1 MVPEDARTGEMASTE
16 TPVPP
21 GIEFE
26 DPDDTPAVVSHSA
39 FMRPGRISGTA
50 LPFGLH
56 LSNGVYGTANSL
68 HIMSGGAYIFTML
81 VISLFV
87 TYCEAWAIE
96 QFVDLPLTAI
106 LLSIGGVVDG
116 PTAMTWDSVLSM
128 LPFVNFILILR
139 LSQLSGYHAA
149 EHKVVS
155 AIEHFGRLDYDQV
168 VEMPRVH
175 PRCGTVLLFGLI
187 PALLLAVPLWASG
200 STEGYLAAVLVAVVG
215 WRYRYHTGFFVQNH
229 FTTKPPTE
237 HQLRTGI
244 AAGEKL
250 LGLWRADPHKQV
262 PWLRMLW
269 IRGVPQLLGGLFIAA
284 SIFEWVFARL
294 HVWLDF

>member
-1 MVPEDARTGEMASTE
+1 MVPEDARTGDEASAE
-16 TPVPP
+16 APVPP
-21 GIEFE
+21 EIEFD
-26 DPDDTPAVVSHSA
+26 DPDDAPAVVSESA

-68 HIMSGGAYIFTML
+68 HIASGGAYIFTML

-87 TYCEAWAIE
+87 TYCEAWTIE

-106 LLSIGGVVDG
+106 LLSISGVVDG
-116 PTAMTWDSVLSM
+116 PAAMTWDSVLST

-155 AIEHFGRLDYDQV
+155 AIEHFGRLDYNQV

-175 PRCGTVLLFGLI
+175 PRCGTVLLFGLV
-187 PALLLAVPLWASG
+187 PAFLLAAPLLASG
-200 STEGYLAAVLVAVVG
+200 RPEGYVAAVFVAVVG

-250 LGLWRADPHKQV
+250 LGLWRADPRKQV

-284 SIFEWVFARL
+284 SVFEWVFARL

>member
-1 MVPEDARTGEMASTE
+1 MVPEDARTGVDTSAEVLAPQTSG
-16 TPVPP
+16 PDRP
-21 GIEFE
+21 E
-26 DPDDTPAVVSHSA
+26 DAARTVSDSAV
-39 FMRPGRISGTA
+39 MRPGRISGTA

-56 LSNGVYGTANSL
+56 LSNGVYGTAHSL
-68 HIMSGGAYIFTML
+68 HIMSGGAYMFFTL
-81 VISLFV
+81 VIALFL

-96 QFVDLPLTAI
+96 QLIDLPLTAI

-116 PTAMTWDSVLSM
+116 PAAMTWDAVLSA

-155 AIEHFGRLDYDQV
+155 AIERYGRLDYDQV
-168 VEMPRVH
+168 VDMPRVH

-187 PALLLAVPLWASG
+187 PALLLAVPLLASG
-200 STEGYLAAVLVAVVG
+200 SIEGYLAAVLVAVVG

-237 HQLRTGI
+237 RQLRTGI

-250 LGLWRADPHKQV
+250 LGLWRADPNKQV

-284 SIFEWVFARL
+284 SVFEWVFARL
-294 HVWLDF
+294 HIWLDF